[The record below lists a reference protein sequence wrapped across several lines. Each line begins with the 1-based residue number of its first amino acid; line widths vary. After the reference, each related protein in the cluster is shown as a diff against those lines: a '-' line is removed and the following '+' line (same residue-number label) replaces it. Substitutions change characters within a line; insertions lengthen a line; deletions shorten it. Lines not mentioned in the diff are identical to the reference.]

1 MSDLIKNLSP
11 LLVLLIALLGSIQAV
26 AEPAV
31 PTQGFTIPQ
40 LIKTLEKHFPVARS
54 GEGSL
59 QSSDNLQSD
68 LLLSTNPNTTLETL
82 GPPEALRSFVF
93 SYDPSEERKLRNN
106 RHWAGKIIRN
116 ALPEWREGKR
126 WTHRATK
133 QVEKTPGGPEVS
145 EIAEGYRIA
154 VNNAEG
160 RVTITVR
167 PVAFTDTDPE
177 SLGVSLSQLLTGL
190 QDAFPQRDE
199 GMGSLYG
206 GDSGWISDRFFSDN
220 AHAELETLGPVD
232 GLVGLRYLYALRKDD
247 HPEATADNRRYALTL
262 VRNVFPNWAGADDW
276 MNATIDKVAAEA
288 DDGAE
293 HLVIDHGPLTLR
305 LRYFVG
311 STASIEILIHPKD
324 SYI

>member
-1 MSDLIKNLSP
+1 MSELIKNLSP

-31 PTQGFTIPQ
+31 PTQGFTVTQ
-40 LIKTLEKHFPVARS
+40 LIKTLEKHFPAVRS

-68 LLLSTNPNTTLETL
+68 LVLSTNPNTALETL

-116 ALPEWREGKR
+116 ALPDWHEGKR
-126 WTHRATK
+126 WTHRATL
-133 QVEKTPGGPEVS
+133 QVEKAPDGPEVS
-145 EIAEGYRIA
+145 EIVEGYRIA
-154 VNNAEG
+154 VSNADG

-167 PVAFTDTDPE
+167 PAAFTDTDPD

-190 QDAFPQRDE
+190 QDAFPERDE

-206 GDSGWISDRFFSDN
+206 GDNGWISDRFFSDN
-220 AHAELETLGPVD
+220 AHAELETLGPTD
-232 GLVGLRYLYALRKDD
+232 GLVGLRYLYALREDD
-247 HPEATADNRRYALTL
+247 HPEATADNRRYALAL
-262 VRNVFPNWAGADDW
+262 VRNVFPDWVEADAW
-276 MNATIDKVAAEA
+276 MNATIDKVAAAA

-293 HLVIDHGPLTLR
+293 HVVIDHGPLRLR